1 MYDVEIYE
9 TENGKSEVKEYIK
22 ELQKK
27 TSKDKKIKFQKIIAY
42 IRMLQEQGLSLG
54 EPYIKHLDEQIW
66 ELRPL
71 RNRILFAS
79 CIDNKFILLTIFI
92 KKTQKTPKKEI
103 EKAKR
108 YLEDY
113 IKRSEFYEQ
122 KV

>member
-27 TSKDKKIKFQKIIAY
+27 TNKDKKIKFQKIIAY
-42 IRMLQEQGLSLG
+42 VRMLKEQGLALG
-54 EPYIKHLDEQIW
+54 EPYIKHLDEEIW

-71 RNRILFAS
+71 RNRILFSA
-79 CIDNKFILLTIFI
+79 CVDNKIVLLTIFM
-92 KKTQKTPKKEI
+92 KQTQKTPKREI
-103 EKAKR
+103 ERAKR
-108 YLEDY
+108 CLEDY
-113 IKRSEFYEQ
+113 IKRSKFYEQ

>member
-22 ELQKK
+22 ELQKE
-27 TSKDKKIKFQKIIAY
+27 TNKDKKIKFQKIIAY
-42 IRMLQEQGLSLG
+42 IRMLQERGLSLG
-54 EPYIKHLDEQIW
+54 EPYIKHLDEEIW

-79 CIDNKFILLTIFI
+79 CIDNKFVLLTIFM
-92 KKTQKTPKKEI
+92 KQTQKTPKKEI
-103 EKAKR
+103 EKARR

-113 IKRSEFYEQ
+113 IKRSDCYEQ